1 MAVASAE
8 PRSARMGLVLAA
20 SAAGT
25 VFEWYDFFIFGSL
38 LSIITKHFFA
48 AAGETQGYIFALLTF
63 AVGFAVR
70 PFGGLVF
77 GYFGDRTGRKRTFL
91 ITITIMGIATFA
103 IGLLPDTSV
112 LGNAAAYL
120 LVGLRI
126 LQGFAVGGE
135 YGGAAIYVAEHS
147 DPGRRGAATGWIQ
160 VAATIGLF
168 LALTTILSVAALAF
182 FTVNA
187 VNAAG
192 VPLSWNAPL
201 PGVNLSLFQIFLLIA
216 LLIAVFW
223 ISSRTK
229 RFLFNRF
236 LAKSGLDRSL
246 QYAIAQIV
254 SNVVLIVGIFIV
266 LDNAGIHLG
275 ALTVFAGAVGVGVGF
290 GLQNIASNFISGL
303 VILAERPITVGDRV
317 EVAGIAG
324 QVQHIR
330 ARSTVIVTNDNIT
343 MIVPNTKF
351 IDSPVTNWTYGDPR
365 VRFRLPVGVAY
376 GSDVN
381 KVREALLAAA
391 EENSNTLKDP
401 EPSVFLE
408 KFGENSIDFELVV
421 WSSEM
426 SYRPRRYRSDL
437 NFAMEQ
443 KLREAGIE
451 IAFPQRDLHIRSGV
465 LKVQN
470 VDAADRHAR

>member
-1 MAVASAE
+1 M
-8 PRSARMGLVLAA
+8 
-20 SAAGT
+20 
-25 VFEWYDFFIFGSL
+25 DFSL
-38 LSIITKHFFA
+38 LQKPLLHVFGHDVSFLGLIAFVIW
-48 AAGETQGYIFALLTF
+48 FALGLAMSRVLQHDIIRRLLSRLKIEVNLI
-63 AVGFAVR
+63 AV
-70 PFGGLVF
+70 
-77 GYFGDRTGRKRTFL
+77 
-91 ITITIMGIATFA
+91 I
-103 IGLLPDTSV
+103 
-112 LGNAAAYL
+112 
-120 LVGLRI
+120 
-126 LQGFAVGGE
+126 
-135 YGGAAIYVAEHS
+135 
-147 DPGRRGAATGWIQ
+147 
-160 VAATIGLF
+160 
-168 LALTTILSVAALAF
+168 TTILSLVVLVF
-182 FTVNA
+182 FFITA

-201 PGVNLSLFQIFLLIA
+201 PGVNLSLVQIFLLIA

-223 ISSRTK
+223 LSSRTK

-254 SNVVLIVGIFIV
+254 SNIVLIVGIFIV

-365 VRFRLPVGVAY
+365 VRFRIPVGVAY
-376 GSDVN
+376 GSNVE
-381 KVREALLAAA
+381 KVREALTAAA
-391 EENSNTLKDP
+391 REHPAALSDP
-401 EPSVFLE
+401 APSVFLE
-408 KFGENSIDFELVV
+408 KFGDSSIDFELVV
-421 WSSEM
+421 WSQEM
-426 SYRPRRYRSDL
+426 SYRPRRFKSDL
-437 NFAMEQ
+437 NFLID
-443 KLREAGIE
+443 KHLRAAGIE
-451 IAFPQRDLHIRSGV
+451 IPNPQRDLHIRSGV
-465 LKVQN
+465 LKVEN
-470 VDAADRHAR
+470 VAAKD

>member
-1 MAVASAE
+1 MDW
-8 PRSARMGLVLAA
+8 R
-20 SAAGT
+20 
-25 VFEWYDFFIFGSL
+25 L
-38 LSIITKHFFA
+38 LQKP
-48 AAGETQGYIFALLTF
+48 LLH
-63 AVGFAVR
+63 
-70 PFGGLVF
+70 VF
-77 GYFGDRTGRKRTFL
+77 GHDVSFL
-91 ITITIMGIATFA
+91 GLIAF
-103 IGLLPDTSV
+103 
-112 LGNAAAYL
+112 
-120 LVGLRI
+120 
-126 LQGFAVGGE
+126 
-135 YGGAAIYVAEHS
+135 VALFS
-147 DPGRRGAATGWIQ
+147 
-160 VAATIGLF
+160 IGLF
-168 LALTTILSVAALAF
+168 VARVLQSDAVRRLLSRFKIDTNLVAILTTILSLAALVF
-182 FTVNA
+182 FFITA

-201 PGVNLSLFQIFLLIA
+201 PAIQLSLFQIFLLLG

-223 ISSRTK
+223 FSSQTK

-236 LAKSGLDRSL
+236 LAKSGLDRGL

-254 SNVVLIVGIFIV
+254 SNLVLIVGIIIV

-303 VILAERPITVGDRV
+303 VIFAERPITVGDRV

-324 QVQHIR
+324 QVERIH

-343 MIVPNTKF
+343 MIVPNSKF

-365 VRFRLPVGVAY
+365 VRFRIPVGVAY
-376 GSDVN
+376 GSDIE
-381 KVREALLAAA
+381 KVRAALIAAGK
-391 EENSNTLKDP
+391 ENPHTLKDP

-421 WSSEM
+421 WSDEM

-437 NFAMEQ
+437 NFAIEK

-451 IAFPQRDLHIRSGV
+451 IPSPQRDIHIRGGA
-465 LKVQN
+465 LKVES
-470 VDAADRHAR
+470 VAEKDRDGRGVGVSY

>member
-1 MAVASAE
+1 MDFGLLQKPLLHVFGHDVSFLGIVAFVIWFSVGVVA
-8 PRSARMGLVLAA
+8 AR
-20 SAAGT
+20 
-25 VFEWYDFFIFGSL
+25 
-38 LSIITKHFFA
+38 
-48 AAGETQGYIFALLTF
+48 ALQSD
-63 AVGFAVR
+63 AVR
-70 PFGGLVF
+70 RFFSRFKIDTNL
-77 GYFGDRTGRKRTFL
+77 T
-91 ITITIMGIATFA
+91 A
-103 IGLLPDTSV
+103 I
-112 LGNAAAYL
+112 
-120 LVGLRI
+120 
-126 LQGFAVGGE
+126 
-135 YGGAAIYVAEHS
+135 
-147 DPGRRGAATGWIQ
+147 
-160 VAATIGLF
+160 
-168 LALTTILSVAALAF
+168 LTTILSLAAIAF
-182 FTVNA
+182 FSVNA

-192 VPLSWNAPL
+192 VPLSWNASL
-201 PGVNLSLFQIFLLIA
+201 PGVSLSLFQIFLLIA

-254 SNVVLIVGIFIV
+254 SNIVLIVGIFIV

-330 ARSTVIVTNDNIT
+330 ARSTVIVTNDNIM

-365 VRFRLPVGVAY
+365 VRFRIPIGVAY

-381 KVREALLAAA
+381 RVRDALIAVAH
-391 EENSNTLKDP
+391 ENPHTLKEP
-401 EPSVFLE
+401 GPSVFLE
-408 KFGENSIDFELVV
+408 QFGENSIDFKLVV

-426 SYRPRRYRSDL
+426 SARPSRYRSDL
-437 NFAMEQ
+437 NFAIAA
-443 KLREAGIE
+443 KFREAGIE
-451 IAFPQRDLHIRSGV
+451 FPFPQRDLHIRDGV
-465 LKVQN
+465 LKVEN
-470 VDAADRHAR
+470 VAAEEKAERSQP

>member
-1 MAVASAE
+1 MDFTILEKPLLHVFGHDVSFLGIVAFVIWFSV
-8 PRSARMGLVLAA
+8 G
-20 SAAGT
+20 
-25 VFEWYDFFIFGSL
+25 I
-38 LSIITKHFFA
+38 FA
-48 AAGETQGYIFALLTF
+48 ARALQSD
-63 AVGFAVR
+63 AVR
-70 PFGGLVF
+70 RVF
-77 GYFGDRTGRKRTFL
+77 SRFKIDVNL
-91 ITITIMGIATFA
+91 IA
-103 IGLLPDTSV
+103 I
-112 LGNAAAYL
+112 
-120 LVGLRI
+120 
-126 LQGFAVGGE
+126 
-135 YGGAAIYVAEHS
+135 
-147 DPGRRGAATGWIQ
+147 
-160 VAATIGLF
+160 
-168 LALTTILSVAALAF
+168 LTTILSVAAVAF
-182 FTVNA
+182 FTMNA

-192 VPLSWNAPL
+192 VPLSWNAPS
-201 PGVNLSLFQIFLLIA
+201 PGVTLSLVQIFLLIA
-216 LLIAVFW
+216 LLVAVFW

-391 EENSNTLKDP
+391 EENANTLKDP
-401 EPSVFLE
+401 APSVFLE
-408 KFGENSIDFELVV
+408 KFGENTLDFQLVV

-426 SYRPRRYRSDL
+426 SYRPRRYQSDL

-470 VDAADRHAR
+470 VDAANRNAR